1 MCVSG
6 HLLLQL
12 PEQGCE
18 GEFCGFPT
26 AVHSDARETQNSSA
40 LPGGHLG
47 LPPPQTA
54 LFPWDLI
61 WAVPLVYSPNQK
73 DLEEEIKAFPATTVL
88 GLGYKGASAPE
99 CVQGVRGVA
108 QDDVR
113 PVCLHLT
120 CGTEHR
126 CV

>member
-1 MCVSG
+1 MIIYLFHQQFLALLCPMCVSG

-47 LPPPQTA
+47 LPPQTA

-88 GLGYKGASAPE
+88 GLGYNGASLLNACRV
-99 CVQGVRGVA
+99 CVVLLRM
-108 QDDVR
+108 
-113 PVCLHLT
+113 T
-120 CGTEHR
+120 
-126 CV
+126 

>member
-1 MCVSG
+1 M
-6 HLLLQL
+6 
-12 PEQGCE
+12 
-18 GEFCGFPT
+18 GFPLLCTVMPGKLRT
-26 AVHSDARETQNSSA
+26 AQ
-40 LPGGHLG
+40 PCLG
-47 LPPPQTA
+47 DTLVCPPQTA

-88 GLGYKGASAPE
+88 GLGYNGASAPE
-99 CVQGVRGVA
+99 CVQGVRCVA

-113 PVCLHLT
+113 PVCLHPT